1 MPQTSIRLKFADGEY
16 DFRLGLAQINEIQNR
31 CGTGIGAVFARVLK
45 GRFFQVTPEGQVAI
59 GDPSQAEYRIEDL
72 LATIRQGLI
81 GGGKGVVDGAEV
93 VVDAARANQLVEN
106 YVASGAQPLKDA
118 WALAAAILS
127 VAIEGYDPPGE
138 QAKKKGRTEQMKAG

>member
-1 MPQTSIRLKFADGEY
+1 MSQTSIRLPFGDGEY
-16 DFRLGLAQINEIQNR
+16 DFRLGLAQINEIQHQ

-45 GRFFQVTPEGQVAI
+45 GRYFQVTPEGNVAF

-81 GGGKGVVDGAEV
+81 GGGKGMVDGAEV
-93 VVDAARANQLVEN
+93 AVDATRANDLVKN
-106 YVASGAQPLKDA
+106 YVASGATPLKVA
-118 WALAAAILS
+118 WELSAAILS

-138 QAKKKGRTEQMKAG
+138 VKKKAGAAATAA